1 MVRAVGSS
9 IGRKFLT
16 GLSGLGLIGFL
27 VGHLGGNLNLYR
39 GTGAMNA
46 YAEDLHHL
54 PGFVL
59 LDYGVLAL
67 VLGHIALVA
76 GLILRNKA
84 ARSGRYAVSAS
95 KRADGKAQSLAS
107 RTMVVS
113 GAVILGFI
121 ILHLLDMRFQRGS
134 YTAADGSSAVGEHV
148 VALMQAEWRVAIYVV
163 GSLLV
168 AWHGFHGLQSA
179 ARSLGLN
186 HKKYTPLVEKL
197 SVALAVILGLGFA
210 SIPIA
215 TYLGVAGQSDD
226 PAATQQEAAQEEAGS
241 AALGSNEFPTGS

>member
-16 GLSGLGLIGFL
+16 GLSGLALIGFL

-39 GTGAMNA
+39 GTDAMNA

-113 GAVILGFI
+113 GAVILGFV

-134 YTAADGSSAVGEHV
+134 YTAADGSSSVGEHV
-148 VALMQAEWRVAIYVV
+148 VTLMQAEWRVAIYVV

-179 ARSLGLN
+179 FRSVGLN
-186 HKKYTPLVEKL
+186 HRKYTPLIEKL
-197 SVALAVILGLGFA
+197 SAGLAVVLGLGFA
-210 SIPIA
+210 SIPVA
-215 TYLGVAGQSDD
+215 TYLGVAGAADD
-226 PAATQQEAAQEEAGS
+226 VAPVESSSGAEESSSTTSGTQDI
-241 AALGSNEFPTGS
+241 PTGS